1 MGFALRVAKI
11 LIQKWLLR
19 PEQASRSKHASTGPC
34 HVCGRIVATYTLHDG
49 VCERCRLDDHTNSS
63 GHRQKGDDNSRPFGE
78 NRNDL
83 GAAYQFLQCK
93 ETDSDSVIKKKFRE
107 MAKQCHP
114 DRLRDLPDH
123 KVSDANRLFHDLRE
137 AYELIMRSR
146 NG

>member
-11 LIQKWLLR
+11 LLQKWLLGSDR
-19 PEQASRSKHASTGPC
+19 DSGSTYSSKGAC
-34 HVCGRIVATYTLHDG
+34 QVCGRLAAARSLRDG
-49 VCERCRLDDHTNSS
+49 VCERCRLDGHTKNS
-63 GHRQKGDDNSRPFGE
+63 GNRQNDNSHSRAFGE

-93 ETDSDSVIKKKFRE
+93 ETDSDAAIKKKFRE
-107 MAKQCHP
+107 LAKECHP
-114 DRLRDLPDH
+114 DKLQDVPDH
-123 KVSDANRLFHDLRE
+123 KISDANRLFQDLRE

>member
-19 PEQASRSKHASTGPC
+19 PEQGSRSKYASEGPC
-34 HVCGRIVATYTLHDG
+34 RVCGRIVATYSLHHG
-49 VCERCRLDDHTNSS
+49 VCERCRRDDHTKNS
-63 GHRQKGDDNSRPFGE
+63 GHRQKGNDNSRPFGE

-93 ETDSDSVIKKKFRE
+93 ETDSDAVIKKKFRE

-114 DRLRDLPDH
+114 DRLQDVPDH
-123 KVSDANRLFHDLRE
+123 KVPDANRLFNDLRE